1 MNELA
6 VCAIASFLFGA
17 FAGSAFFFSLSN
29 KQDGVWCA
37 AGKHFFATW
46 KPCPCCMGE
55 KIDEYIATQANK

>member
-6 VCAIASFLFGA
+6 VCAAFFAFGA
-17 FAGSAFFFSLSN
+17 FVGSSAVLALSS

-55 KIDEYIATQANK
+55 MIDEYKDAQANK